1 MQIDEKLSEIISIV
15 QSYIVSDKTL
25 EERISL
31 LENIEDVI
39 RDVNIYKEKFEDS
52 VDIKRYE
59 KSG

>member
-52 VDIKRYE
+52 VDIKEIR